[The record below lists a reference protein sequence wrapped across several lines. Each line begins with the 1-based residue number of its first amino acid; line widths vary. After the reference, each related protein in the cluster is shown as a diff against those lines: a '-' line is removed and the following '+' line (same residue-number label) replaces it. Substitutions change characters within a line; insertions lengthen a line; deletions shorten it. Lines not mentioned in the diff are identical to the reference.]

1 VYQIESLIYNVIKNI
16 ALKGDKMSLE
26 IYLAGGCFWGMEK
39 YLSLIKGV
47 ESTQV
52 GYANG
57 KTLFPTYEEV
67 CRNNTGHAETV
78 KVVYNPDEISLK
90 ELLNVYFEAIDPTSL
105 NKQGGD
111 VGTQYRTGI
120 YYISERDL
128 PVIQQAIEE
137 LQKKYDKPVVIE
149 VEPLRNYSPAEEYH
163 QKYLDKNPG
172 GYCHISPDLFE
183 KAAAVNPSGQQK

>member
-1 VYQIESLIYNVIKNI
+1 
-16 ALKGDKMSLE
+16 MSSE

-39 YLSLIKGV
+39 YLSLIEGV

-57 KTLFPTYEEV
+57 NKLFPTYEEV
-67 CRNNTGHAETV
+67 CNNSGHAETV
-78 KVVYNPDEISLK
+78 KVVYNPEEITLK
-90 ELLNVYFEAIDPTSL
+90 ELLNLYFEAIDPTSL

-111 VGTQYRTGI
+111 TGIQYRTGI
-120 YYISERDL
+120 YYIDENDL
-128 PVIQQAIEE
+128 PVIKQAIDE

-163 QKYLDKNPG
+163 QKYLEKNPG
-172 GYCHISPDLFE
+172 GYCHISSELF
-183 KAAAVNPSGQQK
+183 KKVACAKPSGQNE